1 MAVEYLK
8 HTAST
13 LIPSVIDSCVNYYNP
28 ITCIH
33 CTCIILVLYVYL
45 YSIFLGSGINDSL
58 PDYDVIDETDPYYCS
73 INECDMLSNF
83 TRDIADQAAIA
94 DTMPSSVNGCSPPSP
109 VLRSQRSLDINK
121 VDFQRPHEDTELECD
136 SIGKKSDVKPVYRKT
151 PVPNRKLTI
160 ISENVTVS
168 PSRPKTQQTG
178 SEVPCESKLSSYES
192 QLKTHQGDGQTI
204 DPHNTT
210 EASLVQAVE
219 DESTIPTSLDK
230 QTDNSSQQ
238 PEYCNIDMLDALS
251 VCEVYTI

>member
-13 LIPSVIDSCVNYYNP
+13 LILSVIDSCVNYYNP
-28 ITCIH
+28 ITYNIH
-33 CTCIILVLYVYL
+33 ALHVYLSYVYL
-45 YSIFLGSGINDSL
+45 YSIFLGSTINDSL
-58 PDYDVIDETDPYYCS
+58 PDYDVIGETDPYYWS
-73 INECDMLSNF
+73 IDEFDMLSNF
-83 TRDIADQAAIA
+83 NQEIADQAAIA
-94 DTMPSSVNGCSPPSP
+94 DTMPSLCAQRLMDVNK
-109 VLRSQRSLDINK
+109 LDL
-121 VDFQRPHEDTELECD
+121 QRPHEDTVLECD
-136 SIGKKSDVKPVYRKT
+136 SIGKKSDMKPVYRKT

-168 PSRPKTQQTG
+168 PSRPKTQHTG
-178 SEVPCESKLSSYES
+178 SEVPCESNLSSYES

-219 DESTIPTSLDK
+219 DESTIPTLLDK

>member
-1 MAVEYLK
+1 MHIGGV
-8 HTAST
+8 
-13 LIPSVIDSCVNYYNP
+13 
-28 ITCIH
+28 
-33 CTCIILVLYVYL
+33 
-45 YSIFLGSGINDSL
+45 YSIFLGSAINGSL
-58 PDYDVIDETDPYYCS
+58 PDYDIIEETDPYYCS
-73 INECDMLSNF
+73 INEFDMLSSFNHE
-83 TRDIADQAAIA
+83 IAYHAAFA

-109 VLRSQRSLDINK
+109 VLCAQEPMDINK
-121 VDFQRPHEDTELECD
+121 LDFQRPHEDTVLECD
-136 SIGKKSDVKPVYRKT
+136 SIGKKSDVKPVYRIT

-168 PSRPKTQQTG
+168 PSRPKAQHTG
-178 SEVPCESKLSSYES
+178 SEVPCESNLSSYES
-192 QLKTHQGDGQTI
+192 QLKTHQGAGQTI

-219 DESTIPTSLDK
+219 DESTIPTLLDK

>member
-1 MAVEYLK
+1 MF
-8 HTAST
+8 
-13 LIPSVIDSCVNYYNP
+13 
-28 ITCIH
+28 IH
-33 CTCIILVLYVYL
+33 IVGV
-45 YSIFLGSGINDSL
+45 YSIFLGPAINGSL
-58 PDYDVIDETDPYYCS
+58 PDYDIIEETDPYYWS
-73 INECDMLSNF
+73 INEFDMLSSFNHE
-83 TRDIADQAAIA
+83 IADHAAFA
-94 DTMPSSVNGCSPPSP
+94 DTMPSSVNGFSPPSP
-109 VLRSQRSLDINK
+109 VLCVQEPMDINK
-121 VDFQRPHEDTELECD
+121 LDFQRPHEDTVLECD

-151 PVPNRKLTI
+151 PVPNRKLTC
-160 ISENVTVS
+160 ISKSVTIS
-168 PSRPKTQQTG
+168 PSRLKTQQSG
-178 SEVPCESKLSSYES
+178 SEVSCESKLLSYES

>member
-1 MAVEYLK
+1 MY
-8 HTAST
+8 
-13 LIPSVIDSCVNYYNP
+13 
-28 ITCIH
+28 IH
-33 CTCIILVLYVYL
+33 YPCIIQLYVYL
-45 YSIFLGSGINDSL
+45 YSIFLGSTINDSL
-58 PDYDVIDETDPYYCS
+58 PDYDVIGETDPYYWS
-73 INECDMLSNF
+73 IDEFDMLSNF
-83 TRDIADQAAIA
+83 NQEIADQAAIA
-94 DTMPSSVNGCSPPSP
+94 DTMPSLVDECSPPAP
-109 VLRSQRSLDINK
+109 VLCAQRLMDVNKLDL
-121 VDFQRPHEDTELECD
+121 QRPHEDTVLECD

-192 QLKTHQGDGQTI
+192 QLKTHQGDGQAI

-210 EASLVQAVE
+210 EVSLVQAVE
-219 DESTIPTSLDK
+219 DESTIPTLLDK
-230 QTDNSSQQ
+230 QTDKNAQQ